1 MSSLGFKEKVIGAAD
16 KRSDYWAEQVK
27 CRLSIVTDL
36 VAADGIYHFDCYM
49 KFFLHISPR
58 NGRKRGPP
66 TREYTTAAMEDITSF
81 LESNDECQ
89 HTMTEL
95 MSAVRGEVPSEKHIK
110 RKLMEIYG
118 DRIILTDSYK
128 GESVIC
134 FLDTG
139 RQKLAESWYEEK
151 KQNEREEKIRIVK
164 TAADLVREEIQSRI
178 YNTGFYPPSDSFLEN
193 AEKDV
198 SGLLL
203 TFLNHL
209 TRSKRSDEKVK
220 KGKKMCCYSPCYY
233 SYCAPSVFC
242 FLYTGQPLPFFVS
255 KVSIKKHN

>member
-1 MSSLGFKEKVIGAAD
+1 MEPENCFICEENLHGEGVLVGKKGISALLQASQKRDDNKSLFLVGKNSVKVYILCRKNYTRPDSIKADLKRQSEIPCTSSFNSKRLRSSAPQFNFKSKCFFCAEEIDETFREREKKKPLRKRRVVYKMSSLGIKEKVIGAAD

-95 MSAVRGEVPSEKHIK
+95 MSAVRG
-110 RKLMEIYG
+110 
-118 DRIILTDSYK
+118 
-128 GESVIC
+128 
-134 FLDTG
+134 
-139 RQKLAESWYEEK
+139 
-151 KQNEREEKIRIVK
+151 
-164 TAADLVREEIQSRI
+164 
-178 YNTGFYPPSDSFLEN
+178 
-193 AEKDV
+193 
-198 SGLLL
+198 
-203 TFLNHL
+203 
-209 TRSKRSDEKVK
+209 
-220 KGKKMCCYSPCYY
+220 
-233 SYCAPSVFC
+233 
-242 FLYTGQPLPFFVS
+242 
-255 KVSIKKHN
+255 